1 MKLPIAILAAI
12 MIPACISAQA
22 PKARSNNSLTKKEI
36 KQGWQL
42 LFDGQTLDGWKG
54 YNSDKMFSCW
64 SVANGELVCLGEGG
78 SVTAGDII
86 TISVFDNFE
95 LSLDWNISKAGNS
108 GIFYHVLEGLQY
120 HAAYE
125 TAPEYQLID
134 DLGWPEKLEDLQ
146 KTGADYAMT
155 PAVKDKKLMPVG
167 EWNNSR
173 IIYKKGHVEYW
184 LNGMK
189 VVEFQAY
196 SPEWKQKKDQG
207 KWKDYPD
214 YAVSKTGH
222 IGLQNHGSGVKFR
235 NIKVRKL
242 D

>member
-1 MKLPIAILAAI
+1 MKIIVTFLAVLL
-12 MIPACISAQA
+12 IPFYLSSQNSDNI
-22 PKARSNNSLTKKEI
+22 PNNSLSKKEVN
-36 KQGWQL
+36 QGWKL

-64 SVANGELVCLGEGG
+64 SVSDGELICQGEGG

-86 TISVFDNFE
+86 TVSDFDNFE
-95 LSLDWNISKAGNS
+95 LSLEWNISHAGNS
-108 GIFYHVLEGLQY
+108 GIFYHVQEGQKY
-120 HAAYE
+120 KAAYE

-134 DLGWPEKLEDLQ
+134 DAGWPDKLEEWQ

-155 PAVKDKKLMPVG
+155 PAIKDKKLMPTG
-167 EWNNSR
+167 EWNTSR
-173 IIYKKGHVEYW
+173 ILYNKGHVEYW

-196 SPEWKQKKDQG
+196 SPEWEMLRASG

-214 YAVSKTGH
+214 YAISKTGH

-235 NIKVRKL
+235 NIKVRKI

>member
-1 MKLPIAILAAI
+1 MKLIVTFLAVLL
-12 MIPACISAQA
+12 IPMYLSAQN
-22 PKARSNNSLTKKEI
+22 PKSNPNNSLSKKEVNR
-36 KQGWQL
+36 GWKL

-64 SVANGELVCLGEGG
+64 SVSDGELICQGEGG

-86 TISVFDNFE
+86 TVSDFDNFE
-95 LSLDWNISKAGNS
+95 LSLEWNISHAGNS
-108 GIFYHVLEGLQY
+108 GIFYHVQEGPKY
-120 HAAYE
+120 KAAYE

-134 DLGWPEKLEDLQ
+134 DAGWPDKLEEWQ
-146 KTGADYAMT
+146 QTGADYAMT
-155 PAVKDKKLMPVG
+155 PAIKDKKLMPTG
-167 EWNNSR
+167 EWNTSR
-173 IIYKKGHVEYW
+173 LLYNKGYVEYW

-196 SPEWKQKKDQG
+196 SPEWKNLRASG

-214 YAVSKTGH
+214 YAISKTGH

-235 NIKVRKL
+235 NIKVRKIN
-242 D
+242 